1 MTVSL
6 THYGTNN
13 NYWNAGPQ
21 PIVAKD
27 ILVNSNSN
35 SNTLNLTMIH
45 DGRTFTGTLS
55 GNFQFNGPISTVDKV
70 SGTFTESTFYKNGV
84 LYSTEIMA
92 QPVEIHAWVW
102 QSTSVPAYIH
112 QASIL
117 NRGVTFVGSQGSTE
131 YGDTLIA
138 GSGNDSFTS
147 YPGKVTK
154 GLGAYF
160 DGQGGTDTAILQG
173 LLSEYTIRTATFW
186 DQTDR
191 SGQAP
196 LKQISGWEIVKPGT
210 SRNEVTQLA
219 NVERVQFA
227 DKTIAFDLSPDQA
240 GGTPTP
246 TPPPTQTF
254 QTTNTLAIPPGRAI
268 NSSAAND
275 LITGTS
281 STTDAVSYSGSI
293 RDYRVAKDAN
303 GNHTVIDTVTNR
315 NGSDVVVNVERLQFS
330 PDPSTGANRI
340 ALDLAPTQATGKA
353 TLLIGAVLPGKL
365 ALDPSKYALMGPVID
380 LFDQGFTLQ
389 QLSGALLR
397 LPIWDVLTGKGAPT
411 NADIATYLVN
421 NVYGVGT
428 GQTANLGADLARS
441 LAIDAMAAETPAT
454 QGTYLA
460 NLVLSATSQS
470 HIDLVGI
477 QSTGLVYLG

>member
-1 MTVSL
+1 MTAGGVS
-6 THYGTNN
+6 
-13 NYWNAGPQ
+13 A
-21 PIVAKD
+21 
-27 ILVNSNSN
+27 
-35 SNTLNLTMIH
+35 
-45 DGRTFTGTLS
+45 
-55 GNFQFNGPISTVDKV
+55 STVV
-70 SGTFTESTFYKNGV
+70 
-84 LYSTEIMA
+84 
-92 QPVEIHAWVW
+92 
-102 QSTSVPAYIH
+102 
-112 QASIL
+112 
-117 NRGVTFVGSQGSTE
+117 
-131 YGDTLIA
+131 
-138 GSGNDSFTS
+138 ND
-147 YPGKVTK
+147 
-154 GLGAYF
+154 
-160 DGQGGTDTAILQG
+160 
-173 LLSEYTIRTATFW
+173 
-186 DQTDR
+186 
-191 SGQAP
+191 
-196 LKQISGWEIVKPGT
+196 T
-210 SRNEVTQLA
+210 SRA
-219 NVERVQFA
+219 A
-227 DKTIAFDLSPDQA
+227 
-240 GGTPTP
+240 
-246 TPPPTQTF
+246 TF

-281 STTDAVSYSGSI
+281 ATTDAVSYSGSI

-365 ALDPSKYALMGPVID
+365 ALDPSKYALMGTVID

-421 NVYGVGT
+421 NIYGVGT